1 MFKLKEIV
9 TITVG
14 KNADPRNVN
23 LFKEWLNNNA
33 SK

>member
-14 KNADPRNVN
+14 KNADPRNVV
-23 LFKEWLNNNA
+23 LFKEWL
-33 SK
+33 SKYGN